1 MQTSSLVE
9 AMHSVQSPKPSDC
22 KMHQEEGFQAVPR
35 KEKENNIVRTRNDV
49 LKLQS
54 NRRKHTLITP
64 SGLYGTHPYYDNEQL
79 HL

>member
-9 AMHSVQSPKPSDC
+9 AMHSVQSPKPSDY
-22 KMHQEEGFQAVPR
+22 KMHQEEGFQAVPH
-35 KEKENNIVRTRNDV
+35 KEKDNNIVRTRNDV

-54 NRRKHTLITP
+54 NRRKHMLIAP